1 MSFFSTALK
10 SRAEGR
16 QLNQADIARLS
27 GVSRSYVSRLI
38 GGESYDMSEENF
50 AGIVNVFADPQTQ
63 AEIIAARCKDTVE
76 VARAARIPGAEL
88 VEIAVRSRDFK
99 ASNAVSAEPS
109 VQLSEETERAFAW
122 LRNQCPLNPH
132 LEKHLV
138 SFAKLM
144 GMP

>member
-10 SRAEGR
+10 SRAESR
-16 QLNQADIARLS
+16 HLNQADIARLS

-50 AGIVNVFADPQTQ
+50 RGIVNVFADPQTQ
-63 AEIIAARCKDTVE
+63 AEIIAARCQDTVE

-88 VEIAVRSRDFK
+88 VEITVKSREAKAGSAVPTVP
-99 ASNAVSAEPS
+99 A
-109 VQLSEETERAFAW
+109 VQLSAQTERAFAW
-122 LRNQCPLNPH
+122 LRDQCPLNPN

-138 SFAKLM
+138 GYAQLM
-144 GMP
+144 GMQ